1 MLSPK
6 NFATL
11 RLLEI
16 MLKASISLLLCEW
29 RATCLLHVR
38 EATLSR
44 MCVAVKVVSAREAG
58 VEQKLVLRATL
69 HVAPRFEISR
79 AFTVMPRL
87 EDTLMVLL
95 LTTE

>member
-11 RLLEI
+11 RLLEF
-16 MLKASISLLLCEW
+16 MLKALISFLLCEW

-44 MCVAVKVVSAREAG
+44 MCVTVKVVCAREAG

-69 HVAPRFEISR
+69 HTAPVYEITR
-79 AFTVMPRL
+79 AFIVMARL
-87 EDTLMVLL
+87 EHA
-95 LTTE
+95 